1 MHFENHKTVVEELT
15 HRIETM
21 RVSLAFDDKITE
33 RESLQEQMNSA
44 DFWNSPESAQKVI
57 SRFKLLKTQVE
68 PLEKAI
74 KNHEDAVVG
83 LELAREEKDQE
94 LLEETDNQLYS
105 LLKDMDKVEL
115 QSLLSG
121 KHDHRDCYVTIS
133 SGEGGT
139 EADDWASI
147 LDRMYLYYWEQ
158 MKFKVKE
165 LNRIPGTETGVST
178 VEYHVKRPYAFG
190 YMKCERGTHRLA
202 RVSPFNSQ
210 GKRQTSF
217 ATVDVTPEF
226 EDSELVIP
234 DKDLDIEAFARSSG
248 PGGQNVNKVASAVR
262 IKHIPTG
269 IQVVASTYREQQQNR
284 RQAMQV
290 LMAKLEELEDLKRQ
304 AELDEA
310 TGGKLEEAGSMGTQI
325 RSYVFYD
332 NRVKDLRTG
341 HEVRNPQSVLD
352 GDLQPFIDAELKR
365 RRATLGKPTGKQTT

>member
-1 MHFENHKTVVEELT
+1 MHYENHKSVIEDIQK
-15 HRIETM
+15 RIATI
-21 RVSLAFDDKITE
+21 RVSLNYDSKIEE
-33 RESLQEQMNSA
+33 RQSLQESMNDA
-44 DFWNSPESAQKVI
+44 DFWNDQEAAQKVI
-57 SRFKLLKTQVE
+57 GTFKLIKTQID
-68 PLEKAI
+68 PLEEVI
-74 KNHEDAVVG
+74 SRLEDANIG
-83 LELAREEKDQE
+83 LELAREENDEE
-94 LLEETDNQLYS
+94 LLIETDQQLHLIAS
-105 LLKDMDKVEL
+105 DMSKVEL
-115 QSLLSG
+115 QSLLNG
-121 KHDHRDCYVTIS
+121 KHDHRNCYVTIS

-147 LDRMYLYYWEQ
+147 LDRMYLYYWER
-158 MKFKVKE
+158 MGFKVEE

-178 VEYHVKRPYAFG
+178 VEYHIKGPYVFG

-217 ATVDVTPEF
+217 ATCDVTPEF
-226 EDSELVIP
+226 EESELVIP
-234 DKDLDIEAFARSSG
+234 DRDLNIDFFARSSG

-262 IKHIPTG
+262 ITHIPTS
-269 IQVVASTYREQQQNR
+269 IQVVASTFRDQPQNK

-290 LMAKLEELEDLKRQ
+290 LMAKLEELEELRRQ

-310 TGGKLEEAGSMGTQI
+310 TGGKLEDAGTMGTQI

-341 HEVRNPQSVLD
+341 HEVRNPQLVLD

-365 RRATLGKPTGKQTT
+365 RRREREKSGGK